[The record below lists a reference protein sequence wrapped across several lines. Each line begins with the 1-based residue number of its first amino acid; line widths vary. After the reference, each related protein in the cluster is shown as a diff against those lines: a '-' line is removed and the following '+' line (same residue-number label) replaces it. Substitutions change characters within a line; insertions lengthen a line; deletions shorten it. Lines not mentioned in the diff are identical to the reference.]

1 MELNFGGI
9 LYIDVVLFIVFIE
22 KREVKCIRG
31 YYGKLRCLKFLFIL
45 LLINIKL
52 KRCYVVLF
60 YCNRYV

>member
-31 YYGKLRCLKFLFIL
+31 YYGKLKCLKFLFIL

-52 KRCYVVLF
+52 KRW
-60 YCNRYV
+60 

>member
-31 YYGKLRCLKFLFIL
+31 YYGKLKCLKFLFIL
-45 LLINIKL
+45 LLIKIKL